1 MTPAPSDPTAPVPDA
16 PSTDPWRRLRH
27 DLRTSLHQIIGYS
40 EMLLDTLG
48 KGAAGPF
55 HDDLQR
61 LHGAGTGLLSRVG
74 STFAP
79 GRPSLSEADL
89 AALRTD
95 FLDALRSLVAQRD
108 LCLETARTFSLT
120 EVIPDLEKIGVAA
133 TTFRKLLERDLRA
146 EGEAGPSPSDWSSH
160 GTPRNGLTSVTGHL
174 LMVDDDPANRDLLGR
189 RLESLGYT
197 VVGAANGLEALE
209 RLAGGG
215 FDLVL
220 LDILMPELD
229 GFQTLDR
236 IKADAVLQ
244 HLPVVMLT
252 SLDDVASTVRCIEA
266 GADDYVPKPF
276 NPVLL
281 QARLG
286 AALVKKRLR
295 DRERAHLAEL
305 QAERAKSESLLQ
317 SILPRAV
324 CDRLRKGDFAIVDA
338 VQEATVL
345 FADIVGFTRIAS
357 TLAPGRTVALLS
369 EVFSDFDHLAERLG
383 VEKIKTIGDA
393 FMAVSGVP
401 VPQSNHAALCAEMAL
416 QMLDIIDN
424 FNRRND
430 LRWSVRIGIHT
441 GPVVAGIIGF
451 RKFAYDL
458 WGDTVNIANRLES
471 LGETGI
477 PQVSASTAE
486 RIASRYLLEQRGLIE
501 LKNRGEIM
509 AYRLLGRAAG

>member
-1 MTPAPSDPTAPVPDA
+1 MNTAPTDA
-16 PSTDPWRRLRH
+16 APADPWRHLRH
-27 DLRTSLHQIIGYS
+27 DLRTPLNQIIGYS
-40 EMLLDTLG
+40 DMLLETLG
-48 KGAAGPF
+48 GAAPAPF
-55 HDDLQR
+55 RDDLLR
-61 LHGAGTGLLSRVG
+61 LQAAGGAVLARVN
-74 STFAP
+74 TALAP
-79 GRPSLSEADL
+79 GRTAATEPEV
-89 AALRTD
+89 AALRAD
-95 FLDALRSLVAQRD
+95 LLDPIRNLVAQRD
-108 LCLETARTFSLT
+108 LCLETARTFSLI
-120 EVIPDLEKIGVAA
+120 EVISDLDKIGLAA
-133 TTFRKLLERDLRA
+133 GNLRALLDRDLMVPGTVSSTRSPTPA
-146 EGEAGPSPSDWSSH
+146 STEPSGGPA
-160 GTPRNGLTSVTGHL
+160 LAGHL
-174 LMVDDDPANRDLLGR
+174 LIVDDDPGNRDLLAR
-189 RLESLGYT
+189 RLGRLGCT
-197 VVGAANGLEALE
+197 VTGAANGREALDL
-209 RLAGGG
+209 LAQGK

-236 IKADAVLQ
+236 IKADPTLQ
-244 HLPVVMLT
+244 HVPVLMLT
-252 SLDDVASTVRCIEA
+252 SLDDVASTVRCLEA
-266 GADDYVPKPF
+266 GADDYIPKPF
-276 NPVLL
+276 DPRLL

-286 AALVKKRLR
+286 SALVKKRLR
-295 DRERAHLAEL
+295 DQERAHLVEL
-305 QAERAKSESLLQ
+305 QAERARSESLLQ

-369 EVFSDFDHLAERLG
+369 EVFSDFDHLADRLG

-401 VPQSNHAALCAEMAL
+401 VPEKNHAALCAEMAL
-416 QMLDIIDN
+416 EMLDIIDN
-424 FNRRND
+424 FNRRNH

-458 WGDTVNIANRLES
+458 WGDTVNIANRLEN

-486 RIASRYLLEQRGLIE
+486 RIASQFLLEPRGLIE

-509 AYRLLGRAAG
+509 AYRLLGRASS